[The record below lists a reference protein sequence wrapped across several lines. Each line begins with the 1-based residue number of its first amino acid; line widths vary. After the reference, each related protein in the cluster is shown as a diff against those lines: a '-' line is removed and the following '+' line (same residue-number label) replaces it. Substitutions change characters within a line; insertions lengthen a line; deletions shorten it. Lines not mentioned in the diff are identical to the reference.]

1 MTINIFTDQLSKL
14 KASALIVPVPMGS
27 DLILPKELAG
37 HFSDSATAA
46 FTGKLG
52 ETVIIFPVTGSIEQ
66 IVLVGL
72 GDGKTDVDKLE
83 VFRRSIGTAVKQLV
97 GQQVA
102 EIAIY
107 LGGIFEPS
115 YIHEAVLISLIAP
128 YKYQKHRSVKQDSI
142 DVKSLT
148 LVAPGEKASSQ
159 IRQILTDACAVAD
172 GVRVARDLVN
182 APSNIMTPTEL
193 AKAAKKLAAANE
205 TLRCTVIGQEKLEIE
220 GFGGILAVARG
231 SQAEPQL
238 ITLEYLP
245 DSVKESKSKQ
255 AKSLKTIVLVGKGVT
270 FDSGG
275 INLKPE
281 RGMNEMHMD
290 MAGGAAV
297 LATLQ
302 LVAALELPIHVVGIV
317 PAVENMPSGTAIKP
331 GDIITSKSGLTIEVA
346 NTDAEGRIVLADAL
360 TYAAT
365 FKPDL
370 IIDCATLTGAALVA
384 LGEER
389 AAVIGNNQVLINDI
403 LDAGDETGELLWQ
416 LPLDDDYREH
426 VKSETADVKNLG
438 KRGNAGVIAGAAFI
452 EKFIPKDTPWAHI
465 DLAGPAMRSEV
476 GAYQPKGGTGWG
488 VRLLTRILKA
498 VTMNAL

>member
-1 MTINIFTDQLSKL
+1 MIVNIFTDPLSKL
-14 KASALIVPVPMGS
+14 KASALIVPVPMGG
-27 DLILPKELAG
+27 DLILPKELTG
-37 HFSDSATAA
+37 YFSASAIAA
-46 FTGKLG
+46 FAGKLG
-52 ETVIIFPVTGSIEQ
+52 ETLVVFPVTGSIER

-72 GDGKTDVDKLE
+72 GDGKTDVDKME
-83 VFRRSIGTAVKQLV
+83 VFRRALGSAVKQLV
-97 GQQVA
+97 GQQVT
-102 EIAIY
+102 EVAIY
-107 LGGIFEPS
+107 LGGIFKSE

-128 YKYQKHRSVKQDSI
+128 YKYQEHRSGKQDLI
-142 DVKSLT
+142 DIASLT
-148 LVAPGEKASSQ
+148 LVAPGEKTSLQ
-159 IRQILTDACAVAD
+159 IQQVLEDACAMAD
-172 GVRVARDLVN
+172 SVRVARDLVN
-182 APSNIMTPTEL
+182 APSNVMTPTAL
-193 AKAAKKLAAANE
+193 AKAAKKLAESTE
-205 TLRCTVIGQEKLEIE
+205 TLSCKVLGQKLLEAD

-238 ITLEYLP
+238 ITLEYQP
-245 DSVKESKSKQ
+245 KQ
-255 AKSLKTIVLVGKGVT
+255 AKSQKTIVLVGKGVT

-297 LATLQ
+297 LATLH
-302 LVAALELPIHVVGIV
+302 LVAALKLPLHVVGIV

-346 NTDAEGRIVLADAL
+346 NTDAEGRIVLSDAL
-360 TYAAT
+360 THAAT

-465 DLAGPAMRSEV
+465 DLAGPAMRSEA